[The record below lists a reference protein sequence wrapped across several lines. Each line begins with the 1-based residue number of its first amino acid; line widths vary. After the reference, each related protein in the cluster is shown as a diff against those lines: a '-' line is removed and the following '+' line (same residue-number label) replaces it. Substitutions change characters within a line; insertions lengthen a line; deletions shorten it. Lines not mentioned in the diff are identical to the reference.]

1 MSAEECIAAAK
12 GGAGEVVAISGIE
25 VRQSLWGTS
34 LQDEFPNL
42 SVGAMKLLSM
52 HVTSCA
58 AERNLSQSCRLY
70 DKLRGQL
77 AITTGEK
84 VVFVSQSRKPRAVA
98 RTDEEV
104 LVSELVEVP
113 PTDSIEVME

>member
-1 MSAEECIAAAK
+1 
-12 GGAGEVVAISGIE
+12 
-25 VRQSLWGTS
+25 
-34 LQDEFPNL
+34 
-42 SVGAMKLLSM
+42 MKFLSM

-58 AERNLSQSCRLY
+58 AERNLSQFGRLY

-77 AITTGEK
+77 AITTGDK
-84 VVFVSQSRKPRAVA
+84 VVFMSQGRKPRAVA

-113 PTDSIEVME
+113 PTDSIEVLE